1 MEKAVRS
8 LIALTLVAGLLSA
21 CATPQQTCLR
31 AAQAELM
38 ALDRD
43 IAEAERAIARG
54 YRMTEAVEPRTT
66 LHICAWP
73 REPVL
78 FCTRHTPGASAQRRP
93 VNRAAEEA
101 RLESLRAQRPGL
113 VAQTEAAVAAC
124 MAG

>member
-1 MEKAVRS
+1 MEKAVRY
-8 LIALTLVAGLLSA
+8 IFGFTLVAGLIAA

-31 AAQAELM
+31 AAQAELV
-38 ALDRD
+38 ALDRE
-43 IAEAERAIARG
+43 IAEAERAVARG
-54 YRMTEAVEPRTT
+54 YRMSEAVEPRTT

-78 FCTRHTPGASAQRRP
+78 FCTRHTPGASAERRP

-113 VAQTEAAVAAC
+113 IVQTEAAVATC